1 MAFDRSGLYCS
12 NPEAPPGSRI
22 WTYQTLDA
30 LTVVRVV
37 GYFNAC
43 IREFGLGDKIEGTT
57 VTGAIKLPTAI
68 TSRWEAYINSLAAGA
83 VDMTDGLALA
93 TTDTD

>member
-30 LTVVRVV
+30 ATVVRFV
-37 GYFNAC
+37 GYFNAAA
-43 IREFGLGDKIEGTT
+43 RELSLGDLIHLTV
-57 VTGAIKLPTAI
+57 VTGAIKVPTGVTRYTTFVNA
-68 TSRWEAYINSLAAGA
+68 NSGA
-83 VDMTDGLALA
+83 VVDVVDPVAHA